1 MSGNSLYAVGEP
13 HATRNLD
20 LDRPEP
26 RRPGGSNSKTYWRRL
41 KAVED
46 AVADLQTR
54 VSTLESL
61 LTPEQVAQ
69 LDLIRKAERVINVAR
84 AEGQLPPIEEQPP
97 L

>member
-1 MSGNSLYAVGEP
+1 MNLVEFEALAKASFLVLD
-13 HATRNLD
+13 HDTRI
-20 LDRPEP
+20 
-26 RRPGGSNSKTYWRRL
+26 
-41 KAVED
+41 KALE
-46 AVADLQTR
+46 TR

-69 LDLIRKAERVINVAR
+69 LDLIRKAERVIDIAR